1 MNIKTILSALV
12 VGLFVFLAGP
22 PQGAEARSL
31 LNSNAVTAE
40 QKTTEV
46 KSTNRHHWRHRHWRH
61 RGRTHHLDPGW

>member
-1 MNIKTILSALV
+1 MNIKTIRRVLV
-12 VGLFVFLAGP
+12 AGLFVFLAGP
-22 PQGAEARSL
+22 SQDAEARSL

-46 KSTNRHHWRHRHWRH
+46 KSTNRHHWRHRYRRH

>member
-12 VGLFVFLAGP
+12 VGLFVLLACP

-31 LNSNAVTAE
+31 LNSNAVTAA

-46 KSTNRHHWRHRHWRH
+46 KSTKQRHRHWRH
-61 RGRTHHLDPGW
+61 RERTHHLDPGW

>member
-31 LNSNAVTAE
+31 LDSSAVTAP

-46 KSTNRHHWRHRHWRH
+46 KSTKRYHWRHRRWRH
-61 RGRTHHLDPGW
+61 RERTHHLDPGW

>member
-1 MNIKTILSALV
+1 MTHPKLLV

-31 LNSNAVTAE
+31 LDSSAVTAA

-46 KSTNRHHWRHRHWRH
+46 KSTKRHHWRHRHWRH
-61 RGRTHHLDPGW
+61 RERTHHLDPGW

>member
-31 LNSNAVTAE
+31 LDSSAVTAP

-46 KSTNRHHWRHRHWRH
+46 KSTKRHHWRHRHWRH
-61 RGRTHHLDPGW
+61 RERTHHLDPGW

>member
-1 MNIKTILSALV
+1 MNIKTVLRVLV

-22 PQGAEARSL
+22 PQAAEARSL

>member
-31 LNSNAVTAE
+31 LESNAAA

-46 KSTNRHHWRHRHWRH
+46 KSTKRHHWRHRHWRH
-61 RGRTHHLDPGW
+61 RERTHHLDPGW